1 MISVSV
7 QATCSAAPLSPT
19 TSPVSRSPV
28 KSVRFLIPAPLSHSS
43 LIKRERDMEVVHSQR
58 INPGDR
64 KICNPMKKSKRF

>member
-1 MISVSV
+1 MISLSV
-7 QATCSAAPLSPT
+7 QATCSAPLSPT

-43 LIKRERDMEVVHSQR
+43 LIKRERDMDVHSQR
-58 INPGDR
+58 IDPGDR